1 MKNLFNLITIIILC
15 SASTLSAQS
24 DNDIFERFPWLI
36 NNEIVDP
43 LDCSGV
49 TIEVY
54 QQSIFNFLL
63 VTDASGTATLYNQE
77 GLFYCQ
83 NASNYDCVAAYGF
96 DAPVETF
103 MCGDDSGN
111 SSCGDITGTI
121 LFAPCNNQLFFL
133 VRTEDGRVLDP
144 YIDQVPTYVPVEGQ
158 TINFNFTNAPF
169 GTPCINAER
178 AINLS
183 CVEIIETPEVSA
195 NCGSNSGTIFFEE
208 CAGIQY
214 YFIRTTDGVVL
225 DAYQAP
231 GVNFQPAEGQVVNFD
246 FYDATF
252 ETPCSQAD
260 RAAIIT
266 CIELGTP
273 NSSDPTVF
281 EDFDFLQDV
290 VDPADCAGT
299 SIEVYEQGPFN
310 FIFVNTGAESG
321 QLYFEDGTFYCNTMA
336 NYDCVSLYNL
346 GTPVRTWNCGDP
358 GIVSTETRS
367 AFAISKPAFTAY
379 PNPTNGYVTIQLE
392 VENDNAQHLFVTD
405 ALGRTILQKDI
416 APRATSTNVDISTY
430 QKGLYYVVVQ
440 AGDQRVVK
448 KIVKQ

>member
-1 MKNLFNLITIIILC
+1 MKKLFTLTTIVFLSSVSI
-15 SASTLSAQS
+15 LSAQS
-24 DNDIFERFPWLI
+24 DGDIFERFPWLI
-36 NNEIVDP
+36 SNNIVDP
-43 LDCSGV
+43 SNCSSE

-63 VTDASGTATLYNQE
+63 VTDASGTSTLYNQE

-83 NASNYDCVAAYGF
+83 NAFNYDCVEAFGF
-96 DAPVETF
+96 DPPVETYR
-103 MCGDDSGN
+103 CGDAGN
-111 SSCGDITGTI
+111 GGNGSCGDVSGTI
-121 LFAPCNNQLFFL
+121 FFAPCDNQLFFL
-133 VRTEDGRVLDP
+133 VRLDDGRVLDP

-183 CVEIIETPEVSA
+183 CVDIVDTPEVSA
-195 NCGSNSGTIFFEE
+195 DCSNNTGTIFFEQ
-208 CAGIQY
+208 CDGVSF
-214 YFIRTTDGVVL
+214 YFIRTSNGVVL

-231 GVNFQPAEGQVVNFD
+231 GVNFQPAEGQTVNFD

-260 RAAIIT
+260 RAVIIT
-266 CIELGTP
+266 CIELATP
-273 NSSDPTVF
+273 SAPTVF
-281 EDFDFLQDV
+281 EDFAFVQDL

-299 SIEVYEQGPFN
+299 SIEVYKQGPFS
-310 FIFVNTGAESG
+310 FIFINTGTESG
-321 QLYFEDGTFYCNTMA
+321 QLYFEDGTFYCNTMT

-346 GTPVRTWNCGDP
+346 GAPSSVWNCGDP

-367 AFAISKPAFTAY
+367 AVDIGKPAFTAY
-379 PNPTNGYVTIQLE
+379 PNPTTGFVTIQLE
-392 VENDNAQHLFVTD
+392 TENESAQHMFVTD
-405 ALGRTILQKDI
+405 ALGRTALQKDI
-416 APRATSTNVDISTY
+416 APRVTSTTLDISSY

-448 KIVKQ
+448 KVIKQ